1 MTCHSNL
8 PDMSGLKFLPGP
20 HRYILQ
26 QGTITLQ
33 LPSVTQLIRFI
44 SNEFYGQIDPV
55 TLHKAADRGTRVHE
69 AIELIDQGIWTP
81 IEDDTAGY
89 IEAYQRWK
97 TDFEPEII
105 ATEWRGYHRSML
117 YAGTVDKIATLPKQG
132 EDMAIVD
139 IKTSAAYI
147 PFLVDVQLAG
157 YAQMIESWPGM
168 KIESTWG
175 LQLKADGSYKFH
187 RTQELSRMKTY
198 FNMCYALHNAVQLQ
212 KEA

>member
-1 MTCHSNL
+1 MKYHSNL
-8 PDMSGLKFLPGP
+8 PDISGLKFLPGP
-20 HRYILQ
+20 HQYILQ
-26 QGTITLQ
+26 QGSVNLQ

-44 SNEFYGQIDPV
+44 SSEFYNQIDPV

-168 KIESTWG
+168 KIDSTWG